1 MPRRPRRRFSDVQKT
16 KAVLSQVQNGVQVS
30 HVCEDLGIHP
40 NQYYDWQKQTF
51 FGLPHVF
58 SRDTVRHELSHQR
71 EVDNLK
77 ANLFQKDE
85 VIAEL
90 LTEHIALKKRLG

>member
-1 MPRRPRRRFSDVQKT
+1 MVFQYPKYVRIWKY
-16 KAVLSQVQNGVQVS
+16 N
-30 HVCEDLGIHP
+30 P
-40 NQYYDWQKQTF
+40 NQYYEWQKQAF
-51 FGLPHVF
+51 SGLAYVF
-58 SRDTVRHELSHQR
+58 PRDTVRHELSHQR